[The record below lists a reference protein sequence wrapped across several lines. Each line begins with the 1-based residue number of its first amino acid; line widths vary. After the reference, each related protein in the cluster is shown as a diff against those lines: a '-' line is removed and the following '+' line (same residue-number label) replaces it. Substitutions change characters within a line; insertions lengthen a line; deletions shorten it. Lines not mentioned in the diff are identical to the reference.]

1 MGIVGVGIDLVSIP
15 DFAEQVDQPGTV
27 FAETFTPGERRDA
40 SDKSSSAARHLA
52 ARWAAKEAVIK
63 AWSGSRFAQ
72 RPVLPEDIH
81 RDIEVVTDMWGR
93 PRVRLTGAIA
103 EYLADVTIHVSLT
116 HEGDDRGRGR
126 HPGGPVSASR
136 RRIASKSGFSCDSAS
151 ARELVE
157 RVREVLPSVR
167 CDLEELV
174 RIESVWADPDR
185 RDEVHRSARA
195 VADLLSQAGFDDV
208 RIVSERGAP
217 AVIAR
222 YPAPPGAPTVL
233 LYAHHDVQPEG
244 DRGQWVSPPFEPT
257 ERGGRLYGRGTAD
270 DKAGIATH
278 VAAFWA
284 HGGRPPVGV
293 TVFVEGE
300 EESGSPS
307 LGRLLAAHR
316 DALAAD
322 VIVIAD
328 SDNWSTDIP
337 ALTVSLRG
345 MADCVV
351 EVATL
356 DHGLH
361 SGLWG
366 GVVPDALTVL
376 VRLLASLH
384 DDDGNVAVA
393 GMHEST
399 AARVDYPAG
408 RVRAES
414 GLLDGVSEIGTGSVP
429 QRLWAKPAITV
440 IGIDTTSVAAASNT
454 LIPRAR
460 AKISIRVAPGGDATA
475 HLDAVEA
482 HLRRHAP
489 WGAQV
494 TVTRGEVGQPY
505 AIEASGPVYDA
516 ARSAFRQAWGA
527 DPIDMGMGGSIP
539 FIAEF
544 AAAFPQA
551 TILVTGVEDPGTQ
564 AHSVNESLHLGVLER
579 AATAEALLLAKLAAI
594 PTGRAE
600 A

>member
-1 MGIVGVGIDLVSIP
+1 M
-15 DFAEQVDQPGTV
+15 
-27 FAETFTPGERRDA
+27 
-40 SDKSSSAARHLA
+40 
-52 ARWAAKEAVIK
+52 
-63 AWSGSRFAQ
+63 
-72 RPVLPEDIH
+72 
-81 RDIEVVTDMWGR
+81 TD
-93 PRVRLTGAIA
+93 
-103 EYLADVTIHVSLT
+103 
-116 HEGDDRGRGR
+116 
-126 HPGGPVSASR
+126 
-136 RRIASKSGFSCDSAS
+136 
-151 ARELVE
+151 LVE

-167 CDLEELV
+167 QDLEKLV
-174 RIESVWADPDR
+174 RIESVWADPGR
-185 RDEVHRSARA
+185 RAEVHRSAQA
-195 VADLLSQAGFDDV
+195 VADLLAQAGFDDV
-208 RIVSERGAP
+208 QIVSEGGAP
-217 AVIAR
+217 AVIAQH
-222 YPAPPGAPTVL
+222 PAPPGAPTVL

-244 DRGQWVSPPFEPT
+244 DPDQWASAPFEPT
-257 ERGGRLYGRGTAD
+257 ERDGRLYGRGTAD

-278 VAAFWA
+278 LAAFRA
-284 HGGRPPVGV
+284 HDGKPPVGV

-316 DALAAD
+316 DVLAAD

-328 SDNWSTDIP
+328 SDNWSTDVP

-366 GVVPDALTVL
+366 GVVPDALSVL

-393 GMHEST
+393 GLHEST
-399 AARVDYPAG
+399 AAAVDYPPE
-408 RVRAES
+408 RVRADS
-414 GLLDGVSEIGTGSVP
+414 GLLDGVTEIGSGSVP

-440 IGIDTTSVAAASNT
+440 IGIDTTSIAAASNT

-460 AKISIRVAPGGDATA
+460 AKISIRIAPGGDAAA

-482 HLRRHAP
+482 HLRKHAP
-489 WGAQV
+489 WGARV
-494 TVTRGEVGQPY
+494 SVERGDIGQPY
-505 AIEASGPVYDA
+505 AIDASGPVYDA
-516 ARSAFRQAWGA
+516 ARTAFRQAWGA

-544 AAAFPQA
+544 AEAFPDA
-551 TILVTGVEDPGTQ
+551 KILVTGVEDPGTQ

-579 AATAEALLLAKLAAI
+579 AAVAEALLLANLA
-594 PTGRAE
+594 
-600 A
+600 